1 MTDGTH
7 RRAPLLDGRLSA
19 AMALAQG
26 AQVFADIGADHG
38 RLSAVM
44 LLAGARSALVADISA
59 AALEKARK
67 RLHALGLDNRATFCR
82 GRRACGAGRAEAA
95 ARYRVC
101 AGHGWGNHRRH
112 FAPGTYAAWRCSID
126 FGCADRSAH
135 GAPHGLRGG
144 LPHPP
149 RGDRLGGR
157 AGLCADALYPCAC
170 R

>member
-44 LLAGARSALVADISA
+44 LLSGARSALVADISA

-67 RLHALGLDNRATFCR
+67 RLHALGWTI
-82 GRRACGAGRAEAA
+82 
-95 ARYRVC
+95 
-101 AGHGWGNHRRH
+101 
-112 FAPGTYAAWRCSID
+112 APPLPWPT
-126 FGCADRSAH
+126 
-135 GAPHGLRGG
+135 GLR
-144 LPHPP
+144 
-149 RGDRLGGR
+149 RWTR
-157 AGLCADALYPCAC
+157 
-170 R
+170 